1 MSQYPRGGIRPNLTD
16 LHVLSRALITA
27 DAVAALIE
35 NAVAHPENVTKERL
49 LILADGLRHAAD
61 TIDPRLVRTVGGLN
75 YG

>member
-1 MSQYPRGGIRPNLTD
+1 MSQYPQGEIRPNLTD

-35 NAVAHPENVTKERL
+35 NAVAHPENVTTERM

-61 TIDPRLVRTVGGLN
+61 SLDPRLIRNVGGRRH
-75 YG
+75 G